1 MGYRFAAW
9 VGVVGALLSCAHPA
23 LATPSPETTAA
34 CNPPSGWEAVAE
46 AAEGRVLFVGEIHG
60 NAETPDAF
68 ARYVCAAA
76 AQGGST
82 LVLLELPPHHE
93 PAMREATASD
103 DPRAALLT
111 GLETHWKTQDGRG
124 SGAMLDMMSD
134 LMSLAKTNT
143 QLSIEPFSLF
153 LLKEF
158 PTPEETMEW
167 VANLS
172 ADEMQEQGEAG
183 MAKEILRRSV
193 GYDRTIVLVG
203 NVHAAQVSL
212 SGGDVASAAMR
223 VPGAIS
229 LNVVHDGGD
238 SWVHGNSE
246 AGAQTVSPL
255 NPQDEPADTMA
266 LSNAYNPH
274 FHGFLSVGTISA
286 SPPALSGTP

>member
-1 MGYRFAAW
+1 MRYGFSAW
-9 VGVVGALLSCAHPA
+9 VAVVGALLSCAHPA
-23 LATPSPETTAA
+23 LATPALESAA
-34 CNPPSGWEAVAE
+34 SCNAPSGWETVAE
-46 AAEGRVLFVGEIHG
+46 AAEGRVLFIGEVHG
-60 NAETPDAF
+60 NTETPEAF

-93 PAMREATASD
+93 PAMREAMASD

-111 GLETHWKTQDGRG
+111 GLGTHWKTQDGRG
-124 SGAMLDMMSD
+124 SGAMLDMMAD

-183 MAKEILRRSV
+183 MAQEILRRSV
-193 GYDRTIVLVG
+193 GYDRTIVLAG
-203 NVHAAQVSL
+203 NVHAAQVSI
-212 SGGDVASAAMR
+212 SGGGVASAAMR
-223 VPGAIS
+223 IPGTIS
-229 LNVVHDGGD
+229 VDVVHDGGD
-238 SWVHGNSE
+238 SWIHRDSE
-246 AGAQTVSPL
+246 GGIQSFSPR
-255 NPQDEPADTMA
+255 NPRKEPADTMA
-266 LSNAYNPH
+266 LSSAYNPH

-286 SPPALSGTP
+286 SPPALSDVP